1 MEDRIE
7 HRIAVRAP
15 LDRVWSLVT
24 RPGWWLTGSRTDPA
38 QGAGRVAVEWSGE
51 RRPWVV
57 DVIRLEPQGYVSFR
71 WAGAFGGAVPVQ
83 GNSTLVELY
92 LRPAGAAGGG
102 GAAGVAGEVSVTVV
116 ESGFAALDLPEA
128 LRGDQLTAASGGW
141 QFELA
146 GLRMRAEQPEQP
158 SPAGAAPH
166 APRDLPGAVL
176 VQQATPGDPRSEHME
191 QAVQTGR

>member
-38 QGAGRVAVEWSGE
+38 PGAGRVAVEWSGE
-51 RRPWVV
+51 QRPWFV
-57 DVIRLEPQGYVSFR
+57 DVIRLEPQGYASFR
-71 WAGAFGGAVPVQ
+71 WAGAFAGAAPVQ
-83 GNSTLVELY
+83 GNSTLVEFY
-92 LRPAGAAGGG
+92 VRPAGGVAG
-102 GAAGVAGEVSVTVV
+102 AAGEVSVTVV

-158 SPAGAAPH
+158 SPAGAAPR
-166 APRDLPGAVL
+166 ASRGLPEPGL
-176 VQQATPGDPRSEHME
+176 VQGTTPGVPRSEDMA
-191 QAVQTGR
+191 QVVQTGR